1 MLLSTSS
8 TVWLTKAVDIS
19 VCHPVHV
26 VAYTVPTCPA
36 PSRCV
41 SLFRYNLSSYYT
53 LILLTQRQL
62 YASCWDAV
70 GLRRPPVLLVQ
81 GALCCIRRPYD
92 LFRTIGQNENSVNS
106 KVIRANVIY
115 DAFLLP
121 RRLAGRAGASASNRL
136 ARSSVRDFGS
146 VSFGILAFLVPSV
159 TYGP

>member
-1 MLLSTSS
+1 M
-8 TVWLTKAVDIS
+8 WLTKAVDIS
-19 VCHPVHV
+19 VSYPVHV
-26 VAYTVPTCPA
+26 VVYTVPACPA

-41 SLFRYNLSSYYT
+41 SLFRYNSSSYYPSSSYAT
-53 LILLTQRQL
+53 PALCILLG
-62 YASCWDAV
+62 CW